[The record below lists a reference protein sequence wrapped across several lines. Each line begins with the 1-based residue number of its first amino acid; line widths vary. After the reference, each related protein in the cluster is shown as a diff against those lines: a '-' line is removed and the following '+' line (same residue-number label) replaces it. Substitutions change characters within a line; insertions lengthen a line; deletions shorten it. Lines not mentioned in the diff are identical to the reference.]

1 MVSAFAIFCFMIDN
15 RILYFYFTRAEV
27 TLEVRHIIL
36 SVPETELGKREE
48 GNRFVSIACIL
59 NS

>member
-1 MVSAFAIFCFMIDN
+1 MIDN